1 MRSSSVSD
9 GASAARRTSTGKAVR
24 GSFSSEIRIISI
36 GGWACGYQADMN
48 IIARTVKHL
57 QSSVDN
63 AAVKP
68 ARPSL
73 VQAAKPLRK
82 SFLGNGP
89 KGRTGGTSGLHR
101 TA

>member
-1 MRSSSVSD
+1 M
-9 GASAARRTSTGKAVR
+9 A
-24 GSFSSEIRIISI
+24 I

-48 IIARTVKHL
+48 IIARTL
-57 QSSVDN
+57 QHWQPSVDN
-63 AAVKP
+63 GAVKP

-73 VQAAKPLRK
+73 VQAEMPWRK
-82 SFLGNGP
+82 NFLGHGP